1 MSAEIITIGTELLT
15 GSTINTNVSYLSEK
29 LISLGIETCFQ
40 TSVGD
45 NYPHLELALSEAI
58 KRSEII
64 IVTGGLGPTADDI
77 TKQAVSNV
85 MKTRL
90 ILKTGIVSKIEMF
103 FKDRKKEIPSNN
115 YNQALIIRGSMI
127 IDNKI
132 GTAPG
137 LIIERDKNAIIL
149 LPGVPRELKPMFE
162 HTVSKY
168 LEKKYSKNLVIK
180 SRTLRTF
187 GLGESDIDEK
197 ITHITEKY
205 SNPCIAFLAHATEV
219 DVKITAK
226 AGNQDIADSLIADV
240 ETQIRDCLGDC
251 VFGAD
256 DETMEKIVSAI
267 LTLRNKTI
275 AVAESCTGGL
285 ISNLLTNVSGS
296 SAYFIES
303 IIAYSNEAKIRL
315 LHVSPQTIE
324 EFGAVSSQ
332 TASAMAK
339 GIKELAGTDYGLS
352 ITGIAGPTGGTS
364 QKPVGLVYIG
374 LAHQNGVDTSEYKF
388 FGTREIIKQKAAQT
402 ALDII
407 RKHLINQA

>member
-15 GSTINTNVSYLSEK
+15 GSTTNTNASYLAEK
-29 LISLGIETCFQ
+29 LTSMGIETCFQ

-45 NYPHLELALSEAI
+45 NYPHLESVLSEAI
-58 KRSEII
+58 KRSEVI
-64 IVTGGLGPTADDI
+64 IVTGGLGPTVDDI
-77 TKQAVSNV
+77 TKQAVSSV
-85 MKTRL
+85 LKTRL
-90 ILKTGIVSKIEMF
+90 ILETSILSKIERF

-127 IDNKI
+127 INNET

-137 LIIERDKNAIIL
+137 LIIERGKNTIIL
-149 LPGVPRELKPMFE
+149 LPGVPRELKQMFE

-168 LEKKYSKNLVIK
+168 LGKKYSKNLVIK

-187 GLGESDIDEK
+187 GLGESDLDEK
-197 ITHITEKY
+197 ITHVTEKY
-205 SNPCIAFLAHATEV
+205 SNPCIAFLAHTTEV
-219 DVKITAK
+219 DIKITAK
-226 AGNQDIADSLIADV
+226 AGNQGIADSLIADV

-256 DETMEKIVSAI
+256 DETMEKIVAAI

-315 LHVSPQTIE
+315 LHVSLHTIE

-352 ITGIAGPTGGTS
+352 VTGIAGPTGGTS
-364 QKPVGLVYIG
+364 EKPVGLVYIG
-374 LAHQNGVDTSEYKF
+374 LAHQNGVDTSEHKF
-388 FGTREIIKQKAAQT
+388 FGTRDIIKQKAAQT
-402 ALDII
+402 ALDTI
-407 RKHLINQA
+407 RKYLINQT

>member
-15 GSTINTNVSYLSEK
+15 GGHINTNVSYLSEK
-29 LISLGIETCFQ
+29 LTSLGIETCFQ

-45 NYPHLELALSEAI
+45 NYPNLESVLSEAI

-64 IVTGGLGPTADDI
+64 VVTGGLGPTADDI

-85 MKTRL
+85 LKTRL
-90 ILKTGIVSKIEMF
+90 ILETGIVSKIERF
-103 FKDRKKEIPSNN
+103 FKDRKKEISSNN
-115 YNQALIIRGSMI
+115 YNQALVIRGSMI
-127 IDNKI
+127 INNKI

-137 LIIERDKNAIIL
+137 LIIERDQNTIIL
-149 LPGVPRELKPMFE
+149 LPGVPRELKPMFKD
-162 HTVSKY
+162 TVSKY
-168 LEKKYSKNLVIK
+168 LKKKYSKNLVIK

-187 GLGESDIDEK
+187 GLGESVVDEK
-197 ITHITEKY
+197 ITHITEKC

-219 DVKITAK
+219 DIKITAK
-226 AGNQDIADSLIADV
+226 AGNQNIADSLIADV
-240 ETQIRDCLGDC
+240 ETQIRNALGDH

-256 DETMEKIVSAI
+256 DETMEKIVGAI

-303 IIAYSNEAKIRL
+303 IVAYSNEAKIKL

-339 GIKELAGTDYGLS
+339 GIKELASTDYALS

-374 LAHQNGVDTSEYKF
+374 LAHQSGIDTSEHKF
-388 FGTREIIKQKAAQT
+388 FGTRDIIKQKASQT
-402 ALDII
+402 ALDIL
-407 RKHLINQA
+407 RKYLINQA

>member
-29 LISLGIETCFQ
+29 LTSLGIETCFQ

-45 NYPHLELALSEAI
+45 NYPHLELVLSEAI

-64 IVTGGLGPTADDI
+64 VITGGLGPTADDI

-85 MKTRL
+85 LKTRL
-90 ILKTGIVSKIEMF
+90 ILETGIVSKIERF

-127 IDNKI
+127 INNKI

-137 LIIERDKNAIIL
+137 LIIERDQNIIIL
-149 LPGVPRELKPMFE
+149 LPGVPRELKPMFKD
-162 HTVSKY
+162 TVSKY

-187 GLGESDIDEK
+187 GLGESTVDEK
-197 ITHITEKY
+197 LTHIAEKC
-205 SNPCIAFLAHATEV
+205 SNPSIAFLAHATEV

-240 ETQIRDCLGDC
+240 ETQIRDSLGDY

-256 DETMEKIVSAI
+256 DETMEKIVGTI
-267 LTLRNKTI
+267 LTLRNKKI
-275 AVAESCTGGL
+275 ALAESCTGGL

-303 IIAYSNEAKIRL
+303 IIAYSNEAKIKL
-315 LHVSPQTIE
+315 LHVSSQTIE
-324 EFGAVSSQ
+324 KFGAVSSQ

-339 GIKELAGTDYGLS
+339 GIKELAGSDYGLS
-352 ITGIAGPTGGTS
+352 ITGIAGPTGETS

-374 LAHQNGVDTSEYKF
+374 LAHQNGVDTSEHKF
-388 FGTREIIKQKAAQT
+388 FGTRDIIKQKAAQT
-402 ALDII
+402 ALDIL
-407 RKHLINQA
+407 RRHLIN

>member
-29 LISLGIETCFQ
+29 LTSLGIETCFQ

-45 NYPHLELALSEAI
+45 NYPHLELVLSEAI

-64 IVTGGLGPTADDI
+64 VITGGLGPTADDI

-85 MKTRL
+85 LKTRL
-90 ILKTGIVSKIEMF
+90 ILETGIVSKIERF

-127 IDNKI
+127 INNKI

-137 LIIERDKNAIIL
+137 LIIERDQNIIIL
-149 LPGVPRELKPMFE
+149 LPGVPRELKPMFKD
-162 HTVSKY
+162 TVSKY

-187 GLGESDIDEK
+187 GLGESTVDEK
-197 ITHITEKY
+197 LTHIAEKC
-205 SNPCIAFLAHATEV
+205 SNPSIAFLAHATEV

-240 ETQIRDCLGDC
+240 ETQIRDSLGDY

-256 DETMEKIVSAI
+256 DETMEKIVGTI
-267 LTLRNKTI
+267 LTLRNKKI
-275 AVAESCTGGL
+275 ALAESCTGGL

-303 IIAYSNEAKIRL
+303 IIAYSNEAKIKL
-315 LHVSPQTIE
+315 LHVSSQTIE
-324 EFGAVSSQ
+324 KFGAVSSQ

-339 GIKELAGTDYGLS
+339 GIKELAGSDYGLS
-352 ITGIAGPTGGTS
+352 ITGIAGPTGETS

-374 LAHQNGVDTSEYKF
+374 LAHQNGVDTSEHKF
-388 FGTREIIKQKAAQT
+388 FGTRDIIKQKAAQT
-402 ALDII
+402 ALDIL
-407 RKHLINQA
+407 RRHLINQA

>member
-29 LISLGIETCFQ
+29 LTSLGIETCFQ

-45 NYPHLELALSEAI
+45 NYPHLELVLSEAI

-64 IVTGGLGPTADDI
+64 VITGGLGPTADDI

-85 MKTRL
+85 LKTRL
-90 ILKTGIVSKIEMF
+90 ILETGIVSKIERF

-127 IDNKI
+127 INNKI

-137 LIIERDKNAIIL
+137 LIIERDKNTIIL
-149 LPGVPRELKPMFE
+149 LPGVPRELKPMFKD
-162 HTVSKY
+162 TVSKY

-187 GLGESDIDEK
+187 GLGESTVDEK
-197 ITHITEKY
+197 LTHIAEKC
-205 SNPCIAFLAHATEV
+205 SNPSIAFLAHATEV

-240 ETQIRDCLGDC
+240 ETQIRDSLGDY

-256 DETMEKIVSAI
+256 DETMEKIVGTI
-267 LTLRNKTI
+267 LTLRNKKI
-275 AVAESCTGGL
+275 ALAESCTGGL

-303 IIAYSNEAKIRL
+303 IIAYSNEAKIKL
-315 LHVSPQTIE
+315 LHVSSQTIE
-324 EFGAVSSQ
+324 KFGAVSSQ

-339 GIKELAGTDYGLS
+339 GIKELAGSDYGLS
-352 ITGIAGPTGGTS
+352 ITGIAGPTGETS

-374 LAHQNGVDTSEYKF
+374 LAHQNGVDTSEHKF
-388 FGTREIIKQKAAQT
+388 FGTRDIIKQKAAQT
-402 ALDII
+402 ALDIL
-407 RKHLINQA
+407 RRHLIN

>member
-29 LISLGIETCFQ
+29 LTSLGIETCFQ

-45 NYPHLELALSEAI
+45 NYPHLELVLSEAI

-64 IVTGGLGPTADDI
+64 VITGGLGPTADDI

-85 MKTRL
+85 LKTRL
-90 ILKTGIVSKIEMF
+90 ILETGIVSKIERF

-127 IDNKI
+127 INNKI

-137 LIIERDKNAIIL
+137 LIIERDQNIIIL
-149 LPGVPRELKPMFE
+149 LPGVPRELKPMFKD
-162 HTVSKY
+162 TVSKY

-187 GLGESDIDEK
+187 GLGESTVDEK
-197 ITHITEKY
+197 LTHIAEKC
-205 SNPCIAFLAHATEV
+205 SNPSIAFLAHATEV

-240 ETQIRDCLGDC
+240 ETQIRDSLGDY

-256 DETMEKIVSAI
+256 DETMEKIVGTI
-267 LTLRNKTI
+267 LTLRNKKI
-275 AVAESCTGGL
+275 ALAESCTGGL

-303 IIAYSNEAKIRL
+303 IIAYSNEAKIKL
-315 LHVSPQTIE
+315 LHVSSQTIE
-324 EFGAVSSQ
+324 KFGAVSSQ

-339 GIKELAGTDYGLS
+339 GIKELAGSDYGLS
-352 ITGIAGPTGGTS
+352 ITGIAGPTGETS

-374 LAHQNGVDTSEYKF
+374 LAHQNGVDTSEHKF
-388 FGTREIIKQKAAQT
+388 FGTRDIIKQKAAQT
-402 ALDII
+402 ALDVL
-407 RKHLINQA
+407 RRHLINQT

>member
-15 GSTINTNVSYLSEK
+15 GSTINTNASYLAEK
-29 LISLGIETCFQ
+29 LTSLGIETCFQ

-45 NYPHLELALSEAI
+45 NYPNLESVLSEAI
-58 KRSEII
+58 KRSKII
-64 IVTGGLGPTADDI
+64 IITGGLGPTADDI
-77 TKQAVSNV
+77 TKQAVSNIL
-85 MKTRL
+85 KTRL
-90 ILKTGIVSKIEMF
+90 ILEPGIISKIERF
-103 FKDRKKEIPSNN
+103 FKDRKKEISFNN
-115 YNQALIIRGSMI
+115 YNQALVIRGSMI
-127 IDNKI
+127 INNKI

-137 LIIERDKNAIIL
+137 LIIERDQNTIIL
-149 LPGVPRELKPMFE
+149 LPGVPRELKQMFKD
-162 HTVSKY
+162 TVSKY

-187 GLGESDIDEK
+187 GLGESVVDEK
-197 ITHITEKY
+197 ITHITERC
-205 SNPCIAFLAHATEV
+205 SNPSIAFLAHATEV

-226 AGNQDIADSLIADV
+226 AGDQNIADSLIADL
-240 ETQIRDCLGDC
+240 EIQIRDCLGDY

-256 DETMEKIVSAI
+256 DETMEKIVGAI

-303 IIAYSNEAKIRL
+303 IVAYSNEAKIKL

-324 EFGAVSSQ
+324 KFGAVSPQ
-332 TASAMAK
+332 TANAMAK

-364 QKPVGLVYIG
+364 EKPVGLVYIG
-374 LAHQNGVDTSEYKF
+374 LAHQNGVDTSEHKF
-388 FGTREIIKQKAAQT
+388 FGNRDIIKQKAAQT
-402 ALDII
+402 ALDAI
-407 RKHLINQA
+407 RKYLINQA

>member
-29 LISLGIETCFQ
+29 LTSLGIETCFQ

-45 NYPHLELALSEAI
+45 NHPHLELVLSEAI
-58 KRSEII
+58 KRSKI
-64 IVTGGLGPTADDI
+64 IVITGGLGPTADDI

-85 MKTRL
+85 LKTRL
-90 ILKTGIVSKIEMF
+90 ILETGIVSKIERF

-127 IDNKI
+127 INNKI

-137 LIIERDKNAIIL
+137 LIIERDQNIIIL
-149 LPGVPRELKPMFE
+149 LPGVPRELKPMFKD
-162 HTVSKY
+162 TVSKY

-187 GLGESDIDEK
+187 GLGESTVDEK
-197 ITHITEKY
+197 LTHIAEKC
-205 SNPCIAFLAHATEV
+205 SNPSIAFLAHATEV

-240 ETQIRDCLGDC
+240 ETQIRDSLGDY

-256 DETMEKIVSAI
+256 DETMEKIVGTI

-275 AVAESCTGGL
+275 ALAESCTGGL
-285 ISNLLTNVSGS
+285 ISNLLTNISGS

-303 IIAYSNEAKIRL
+303 IIAYSNEAKIKL
-315 LHVSPQTIE
+315 LHVSSQTIE
-324 EFGAVSSQ
+324 EFGAVSPQ

-339 GIKELAGTDYGLS
+339 GIKELAGSDYGLS
-352 ITGIAGPTGGTS
+352 ITGIAGPTGETS
-364 QKPVGLVYIG
+364 QKPIGLVYIG
-374 LAHQNGVDTSEYKF
+374 LAHQNGVDTSEHKF
-388 FGTREIIKQKAAQT
+388 FGTRDIIKQKAAQT
-402 ALDII
+402 ALDIL

>member
-1 MSAEIITIGTELLT
+1 
-15 GSTINTNVSYLSEK
+15 
-29 LISLGIETCFQ
+29 
-40 TSVGD
+40 
-45 NYPHLELALSEAI
+45 
-58 KRSEII
+58 
-64 IVTGGLGPTADDI
+64 
-77 TKQAVSNV
+77 
-85 MKTRL
+85 
-90 ILKTGIVSKIEMF
+90 
-103 FKDRKKEIPSNN
+103 
-115 YNQALIIRGSMI
+115 MI
-127 IDNKI
+127 INNKI

-137 LIIERDKNAIIL
+137 LIIERDQNIIIL
-149 LPGVPRELKPMFE
+149 LPGVPRELKPMFKD
-162 HTVSKY
+162 TVSKY

-187 GLGESDIDEK
+187 GLGESTVDEK
-197 ITHITEKY
+197 LTHIAEKY
-205 SNPCIAFLAHATEV
+205 SNPSIAFLAHATEV

-240 ETQIRDCLGDC
+240 ETQIRDTLGDY

-256 DETMEKIVSAI
+256 DETMEKIVGTI

-275 AVAESCTGGL
+275 ALAESCTGGL

-303 IIAYSNEAKIRL
+303 IIAYSNEAKIKL
-315 LHVSPQTIE
+315 LHVSSQTIE
-324 EFGAVSSQ
+324 KFGAVSSQ

-339 GIKELAGTDYGLS
+339 GIKELAGSDYGLS
-352 ITGIAGPTGGTS
+352 ITGIAGPTGETS

-374 LAHQNGVDTSEYKF
+374 LAHQNGVDTSEHKF

-402 ALDII
+402 ALDTI